1 MKPVNDFVHCLGHES
16 FNDSGSV
23 RVWFT
28 DLDQQQTDIDQLAWL
43 STREHTRAA
52 RFRSPL
58 QRQRYLAG
66 RVFTR
71 CILSEAT
78 GLAAE
83 SLEIITDQ
91 CGKPCLSPPAAGARL
106 PSKGLLRFNV
116 SHSENFLCMA
126 TALGRDV
133 GIDIEVENPGL
144 DILAISQACLGQEDN
159 EQVQCTSPHERSL
172 LFYQLWTRREAFA
185 KMLGHGVNSEH
196 VHRISAP
203 RWSLRSLEL
212 TLDEKQIVGSLAI
225 TAPTTTSASH
235 F

>member
-1 MKPVNDFVHCLGHES
+1 MKQVNDFVYRLGHES

-28 DLDQQQTDIDQLAWL
+28 DLDQQQTDIDQLSWL
-43 STREHTRAA
+43 STSEHTRAA

-66 RVFTR
+66 RVFMR

-133 GIDIEVENPGL
+133 GIDIEVANPDL
-144 DILAISQACLGQEDN
+144 DVLAISRACLDQKDN
-159 EQVQCTSPHERSL
+159 DQIRSSSPNERSL
-172 LFYQLWTRREAFA
+172 VFYRLWTRREAFA
-185 KMLGHGVNSEH
+185 KMLGHGVDSDH
-196 VHRISAP
+196 VHLTPAP
-203 RWSLRSLEL
+203 CWSLRTLEL
-212 TLDEKQIVGSLAI
+212 TLEERQIVGSIVISAG
-225 TAPTTTSASH
+225 TTNSASD